1 MSDNQNLLPAPEGQR
16 NDWLIPIL
24 VFFGVFV
31 IILAGLLA
39 DTGGDT
45 GLSVAD
51 REAAAEVEP
60 AEAEVEAELAPLPFI
75 AGNASVS
82 FASPADGETVSET
95 FTVTMQADN
104 ITVEPAGEIND
115 NAGHFHI
122 LINEPFVETGE
133 VIPNDETHRHF
144 GDGSV
149 ETELTLEPGEYTL
162 RLQFADGAHRAYGRS
177 LRDEITITVGE

>member
-1 MSDNQNLLPAPEGQR
+1 MSDNQNLLPAPEGQN

-31 IILAGLLA
+31 VILVGLLGNV
-39 DTGGDT
+39 TGGDT

-51 REAAAEVEP
+51 KEDAVQPAALPAVAEDASVNFAGIEDGQT
-60 AEAEVEAELAPLPFI
+60 VEA
-75 AGNASVS
+75 
-82 FASPADGETVSET
+82 T
-95 FTVTMQADN
+95 FTVMMEATN

-122 LINEPFVETGE
+122 LIDTPFIAEGE

-144 GDGSV
+144 GDGST
-149 ETELTLEPGEYTL
+149 ETELTLEPGEHTL
-162 RLQFADGAHRAYGRS
+162 RLQLADGAHRAYGEA
-177 LRDEITITVGE
+177 LHDEITITVAE